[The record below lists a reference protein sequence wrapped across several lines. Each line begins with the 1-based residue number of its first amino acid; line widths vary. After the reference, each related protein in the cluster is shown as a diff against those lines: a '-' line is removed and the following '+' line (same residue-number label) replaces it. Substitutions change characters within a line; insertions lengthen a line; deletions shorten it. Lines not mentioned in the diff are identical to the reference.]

1 MIGKPIGPNCPIMIY
16 CSLIPLYYWTK
27 LSNNDLLPINN
38 LSTIGQLGKMLYN
51 AIKTIFNITLYERG
65 FVTMDLK
72 TKEYLKQ
79 CFGIGERV
87 IALAESAENDAEKVF
102 EKIDGNKQLNQLKVI
117 KAMQDNKLS
126 DSHFNGTTGYGYDDR
141 GREVLDS
148 VYADVFKAE
157 DALVRHQIVSGTQAL
172 ALCLFGNLR
181 PGDELAA
188 VTGKPYDTL
197 EEVIGIRGENCGS
210 LKEFGVSY
218 KQVELTPGGKP
229 DIEKIKAAVSSKTK
243 MAMIQRSRGYSWR
256 DALCIEDIKR
266 TIEAVKS
273 VNKNTIIMVDNCYGE
288 FVEEVEPIEVGADII
303 AGSLIKNP
311 GGGLAVTGGYI
322 AGKRELVEQAA
333 YRLTSPG
340 LGKEV
345 GATLGN
351 NRLMFQ
357 GLFMAPHVVA
367 ESLKGAVFCAALME
381 RAGFETLP
389 SIDSKRSDIIQAV
402 KFNNE
407 ESLIAF
413 CQGIQQGSPVD
424 SYVTPQPWDMPGYD
438 SPVIMAAG
446 AFVQGASI
454 ELSADAP
461 IKAPYIA
468 YMQGGLVYEH
478 VKLGNMI
485 SLQKLFDKGMVK

>member
-1 MIGKPIGPNCPIMIY
+1 MN
-16 CSLIPLYYWTK
+16 
-27 LSNNDLLPINN
+27 
-38 LSTIGQLGKMLYN
+38 ST
-51 AIKTIFNITLYERG
+51 AR
-65 FVTMDLK
+65 D
-72 TKEYLKQ
+72 YLKNN
-79 CFGIGERV
+79 FEIDDRV
-87 IALAESAENDAEKVF
+87 IELAVQAEKDAAQVF
-102 EKIDGNKQLNQLKVI
+102 ERIDGIKMLNQLKVI

-148 VYADVFKAE
+148 IYANVFRAE

-181 PGDELAA
+181 PGDELVA

-210 LKEFGVSY
+210 LKEFGVTY
-218 KQVELTPGGKP
+218 RQVDLMTDGKP
-229 DIEKIKAAVSSKTK
+229 DLGKIRATVTQKTK
-243 MAMIQRSRGYSWR
+243 MTMIQRSRGYSWR
-256 DALCIEDIKR
+256 DALCIANI
-266 TIEAVKS
+266 KS
-273 VNKNTIIMVDNCYGE
+273 VIEVIKSISRDIIVMVDNCYGE
-288 FVEEVEPIEVGADII
+288 FVEESEPIEVGADLI

-311 GGGLAVTGGYI
+311 GGGLALTGGYI
-322 AGKRELVEQAA
+322 AGKQKLVEQAA

-345 GATLGN
+345 GASLGN

-381 RAGFETLP
+381 RAGFETKP
-389 SIDSKRSDIIQAV
+389 GINTKRSDIIQSV
-402 KFNNE
+402 RFNNE

-413 CQGIQQGSPVD
+413 CQGIQKGSPVD

-446 AFVQGASI
+446 AFVQGSSI

-478 VKLGNMI
+478 VKLGNI
-485 SLQKLFDKGMVK
+485 IALQKLFNQGMVK

>member
-1 MIGKPIGPNCPIMIY
+1 
-16 CSLIPLYYWTK
+16 
-27 LSNNDLLPINN
+27 
-38 LSTIGQLGKMLYN
+38 
-51 AIKTIFNITLYERG
+51 
-65 FVTMDLK
+65 MDLK
-72 TKEYLKQ
+72 TKEYLKLN
-79 CFGIGERV
+79 FEINDFV
-87 IALAESAENDAEKVF
+87 IELAEQAENDAKKVF
-102 EKIDGNKQLNQLKVI
+102 ESIDEVRQLNQLKVI
-117 KAMQDNKLS
+117 KAMQENKLS
-126 DSHFNGTTGYGYDDR
+126 DSHFSGTTGYGYDDR
-141 GREVLDS
+141 GREILDS
-148 VYADVFKAE
+148 VYANVFKAE

-172 ALCLFGNLR
+172 SLCLFGNLR
-181 PGDELAA
+181 PGDELVA

-218 KQVELTPGGKP
+218 RQVELGKDGKP
-229 DIEKIKAAVSSKTK
+229 DLNGIKAALSTKTK

-256 DALCIEDIKR
+256 DALCINDIRNIIKVIR
-266 TIEAVKS
+266 E
-273 VNKNTIIMVDNCYGE
+273 VNPNIIVMVDNCYGE
-288 FVEEVEPIEVGADII
+288 FVEESEPIEAGADII

-311 GGGLAVTGGYI
+311 GGGLALTGGYI
-322 AGKRELVEQAA
+322 AGKRKLVEQAA

-345 GATLGN
+345 GASLGN

-367 ESLKGAVFCAALME
+367 ESLKGAVFCAALMK

-389 SIDSKRSDIIQAV
+389 AVSSVRSDIIQSV
-402 KFNNE
+402 RFNNK

-413 CQGIQQGSPVD
+413 CQGIQKGSPVD

-438 SPVIMAAG
+438 SQVIMAAG
-446 AFVQGASI
+446 AFVQGSSI

-461 IKAPYIA
+461 IKPPYIA

-485 SLQKLFDKGMVK
+485 ALQKLYDQGMIIAN

>member
-1 MIGKPIGPNCPIMIY
+1 
-16 CSLIPLYYWTK
+16 
-27 LSNNDLLPINN
+27 
-38 LSTIGQLGKMLYN
+38 
-51 AIKTIFNITLYERG
+51 
-65 FVTMDLK
+65 MDLK
-72 TKEYLKQ
+72 TREYLKQ
-79 CFGIGERV
+79 NFEIEDRV
-87 IALAESAENDAEKVF
+87 IELAMQAENDAKKVF
-102 EKIDGNKQLNQLKVI
+102 EHIDEVKQINQLKVI

-148 VYADVFKAE
+148 VYANVFHAE

-181 PGDELAA
+181 PGDELVA

-218 KQVELTPGGKP
+218 KQVELKPDGKP
-229 DIEKIKAAVSSKTK
+229 DLDSIKATVSSKTK

-256 DALCIEDIKR
+256 DALCIEDIKNIIK
-266 TIEAVKS
+266 TIKEINS
-273 VNKNTIIMVDNCYGE
+273 EIIVMVDNCYGE

-345 GATLGN
+345 GASLGN

-357 GLFMAPHVVA
+357 GLFMAPHVVS

-389 SIDSKRSDIIQAV
+389 GVNSKRSDIIQSV

-407 ESLIAF
+407 DSLIAF
-413 CQGIQQGSPVD
+413 CQGIQKGSPVD

-446 AFVQGASI
+446 AFVQGSSI

-461 IKAPYIA
+461 IKEPYIA

-478 VKLGNMI
+478 VKLGNI
-485 SLQKLFDKGMVK
+485 IALQKLFNQGII